1 MLFENYHFSTIT
13 LFISL
18 LKPAESI
25 FHGAIDSIWSLAWS
39 WLWRQE
45 TPRTATY
52 CSSGKTFFSI
62 QLFKM
67 LVFFFCYLSGKLVTD
82 SPNDGKINLGGH
94 LWGFFVTQFLVLFI
108 SLHNHTGHL
117 AKCPC
122 YLFVNFVK
130 YMVAHLLS
138 AFSICAGNLLHGFP
152 LIFNCF
158 TLL

>member
-1 MLFENYHFSTIT
+1 M
-13 LFISL
+13 
-18 LKPAESI
+18 
-25 FHGAIDSIWSLAWS
+25 
-39 WLWRQE
+39 
-45 TPRTATY
+45 
-52 CSSGKTFFSI
+52 
-62 QLFKM
+62 
-67 LVFFFCYLSGKLVTD
+67 
-82 SPNDGKINLGGH
+82 
-94 LWGFFVTQFLVLFI
+94 TQFLVLFI

-152 LIFNCF
+152 LIINCF